1 MDPEID
7 PPSFLE
13 DEMEDP
19 YNQAKYSHNLVN
31 NLETKSQVKKETNE
45 NTHLN
50 IDHKNKVL
58 ITNQNLYIN
67 KEKTQKN
74 SNSKNISNTSN
85 KKIEIISKDKSSQ
98 ILSSRPHTLKKESS
112 KSPINLID
120 NFEKNLNKGQNF
132 EYNFEKQIDSDYEE
146 DIITPIDHLTDRKE
160 ILKKYNYIQEKLK
173 EKQLQVQDLQRSL
186 LDIKKS
192 NTEFMEIISKD
203 TPGEIKD
210 RKLIELAK
218 KNTDLKIKIEKY
230 KLKEKEL
237 ENKLKSFLESREI
250 DIRENHVSQKNQS
263 LNIINEKINNLIS
276 GQINN
281 NLNNV
286 TSTLDEERKKL
297 KAAET
302 KIVEMRNKLQTSK
315 EENTK
320 LNILIKREI
329 GETIDIDK
337 ALKDKAYWKGRSEII
352 ESLKTKIKIL
362 EAQRETLGNIS
373 LLNGTSE
380 NQGNPNMTVIS
391 STRNNSV
398 PNTNMISYSEYKKE
412 KEKLNSEIEKLK
424 DENSKYLL
432 ESSRLKTRNN
442 VLEKELRS
450 QKEDLHSKIKILIEK
465 SDNDEKL
472 ILALNKELE
481 KTGSR
486 HLAPSQL
493 GYENPVFNLQQEINK
508 LRIELKEKD
517 DYINNIN
524 SIIMPESKS
533 DSHKNQWNNNSIGN
547 IITRLKE
554 LEEENKKLKLD
565 SDDGKIYE
573 ALARENAKLRLRVK
587 DLENKLSD
595 LN

>member
-13 DEMEDP
+13 DEMDNP
-19 YNQAKYSHNLVN
+19 YKEENYSHNLVK
-31 NLETKSQVKKETNE
+31 NLENKSQKKTGSSE
-45 NTHLN
+45 NLN
-50 IDHKNKVL
+50 FNLDHKNKVL
-58 ITNQNLYIN
+58 ITNQNLNLN
-67 KEKTQKN
+67 KEKNQKN
-74 SNSKNISNTSN
+74 LNSKNIPSASS

-98 ILSSRPHTLKKESS
+98 PISSRPQTLKKEST
-112 KSPINLID
+112 KTPLNLID
-120 NFEKNLNKGQNF
+120 NFEKKLNKAQNF
-132 EYNFEKQIDSDYEE
+132 EYNFDKQNDSDYEE
-146 DIITPIDHLTDRKE
+146 EINTPIDDLTDRKE
-160 ILKKYNYIQEKLK
+160 ILKKYNHIQEKLK
-173 EKQLQVQDLQRSL
+173 EKQQQVQDLQRSL
-186 LDIKKS
+186 QDIKKS
-192 NTEFMEIISKD
+192 NTEFMEVISKD

-230 KLKEKEL
+230 KLREKEL
-237 ENKLKSFLESREI
+237 ENKLRNLVESREKEN
-250 DIRENHVSQKNQS
+250 RENQS
-263 LNIINEKINNLIS
+263 TNIINDKINNLIS

-302 KIVEMRNKLQTSK
+302 KIVEMRNKLQSCK

-329 GETIDIDK
+329 GEAIDIDK

-362 EAQRETLGNIS
+362 EAQRETLGNLGNMS
-373 LLNGTSE
+373 QLQGNNSDS
-380 NQGNPNMTVIS
+380 QGNPNVSVIS
-391 STRNNSV
+391 STARNNSI

-424 DENSKYLL
+424 EENAKFSQENS
-432 ESSRLKTRNN
+432 RFKTRNN

-481 KTGSR
+481 KRGSR
-486 HLAPSQL
+486 PIAPSQL

-517 DYINNIN
+517 DYINNLN
-524 SIIMPESKS
+524 SIMMPESKS
-533 DSHKNQWNNNSIGN
+533 DNQKSQWNNNSLGK
-547 IITRLKE
+547 IITKLKE

-587 DLENKLSD
+587 DLEDKLSD
-595 LN
+595 LS